1 MASAAVLY
9 TPEVLALAA
18 SLAAFPLTEDL
29 PLRGEARS
37 KSCGSALVIG
47 LAVNADGAITAI
59 GLRPHA
65 CAVGQASAA
74 VFANA
79 AKGRTRAEIAATE
92 GALIRW
98 LAGEGGMPDWPG
110 LAAIA
115 AAAAYPARHGAILL
129 AWRAA
134 LSALPSA

>member
-9 TPEVLALAA
+9 TPEVLSLAA
-18 SLAAFPLTEDL
+18 SLAAFPLTDEL
-29 PLRGEARS
+29 PLRGDARS
-37 KSCGSALVIG
+37 KSCGSALSVG
-47 LAVNADGAITAI
+47 LSVDAAGGITAI

-79 AKGRTRAEIAATE
+79 AKGRTRDDIAAAET
-92 GALIRW
+92 ALVRW
-98 LAGEGGMPDWPG
+98 LAGEGEMPDWPG
-110 LAAIA
+110 LPAIA
-115 AAAAYPARHGAILL
+115 AAAGYPARHGAILL